1 MKKFISSVTAAV
13 ALISVVSCREIEELT
28 TVPENNISQ
37 SVNKKVEENSYNRKM
52 SDSTNVSTHIDEG
65 DPQKDK
71 IKW

>member
-13 ALISVVSCREIEELT
+13 ALISVVSCREVEELT

>member
-1 MKKFISSVTAAV
+1 MKKFISSVTVAV
-13 ALISVVSCREIEELT
+13 TLISVVSCREVEELT
-28 TVPENNISQ
+28 TVPENSISQ
-37 SVNKKVEENSYNRKM
+37 SVNKKTEENSYNRKM

>member
-13 ALISVVSCREIEELT
+13 ALISVISCREVEELT